1 MNYAR
6 QEQSLQSNFIYGFNV
21 LDDDD
26 DDDYD
31 TNNVIFTRS
40 KSIAKNASTVPV
52 KF

>member
-1 MNYAR
+1 MNYTR

-26 DDDYD
+26 D

-40 KSIAKNASTVPV
+40 KSIARNASTVPV